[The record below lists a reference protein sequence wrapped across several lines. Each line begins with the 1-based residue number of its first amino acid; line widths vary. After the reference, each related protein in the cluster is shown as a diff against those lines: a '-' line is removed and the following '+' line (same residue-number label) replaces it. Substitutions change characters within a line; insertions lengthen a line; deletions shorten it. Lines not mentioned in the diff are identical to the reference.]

1 MCVLEDVPHERILF
15 GAKDVGDKRLLNKGL
30 IGSENLVSKVKAK
43 VMFIQNLHD
52 HIKNGVQDTV
62 VSFLNGLPVV
72 ATASESLRV
81 DRAAWPV
88 YDQKNP
94 TNIIGNRT
102 HLPLKLAW
110 AMTAQ
115 KAQGKHWVL

>member
-1 MCVLEDVPHERILF
+1 MCVLGDVPRERILF

-43 VMFIQNLHD
+43 VMFIQNLND
-52 HIKNGVQDTV
+52 DIKNCVQDTV

-94 TNIIGNRT
+94 TNIGNRT

>member
-1 MCVLEDVPHERILF
+1 MCVLEDVPRERILF

-43 VMFIQNLHD
+43 VMFIQNL
-52 HIKNGVQDTV
+52 
-62 VSFLNGLPVV
+62 NGLPAV

>member
-1 MCVLEDVPHERILF
+1 MCVLEDVPRERILF
-15 GAKDVGDKRLLNKGL
+15 GAKDVGDKRLLNKAL

-43 VMFIQNLHD
+43 VMFIQNLND

-62 VSFLNGLPVV
+62 VSFVNGLQ
-72 ATASESLRV
+72 LQLLLQN
-81 DRAAWPV
+81 DM
-88 YDQKNP
+88 
-94 TNIIGNRT
+94 
-102 HLPLKLAW
+102 AW